1 MTDALNVTVQNSG
14 SSTSG
19 VIKNTY
25 GTEVIDPAT
34 EADRIQ
40 ENTDGYTVIGSA
52 ADDVNQYVYWFV
64 SDDDDGNRDAI
75 YRQSNGGGDYSV
87 VLQGD
92 LNFDSDSF
100 IKADVLTGRFQ
111 QDDNDQTIL
120 YFTDNVN
127 PPRKI
132 NVDRAID
139 GAYEG
144 LTDFEKR
151 ISIEAIKGAEVRSP
165 DFTFTSDTSVK
176 VNNFADSVF
185 QFATQYIYI
194 DGEESAISPYSG
206 LAVSRAMSLQALQ
219 DDGSDAPS
227 LSRLT
232 DNLCLVSLNI
242 DPYKTDIEE
251 VRILARKSNTGT
263 FFVLDQFDPQV
274 NYVRNIY
281 GSDVNVYNASTG
293 EYRFYND
300 RLGPSIPT
308 STTNKLYDNVPL
320 LAQGQALSGKRVV
333 YSNYVEGRPNNPI
346 TSGDITL
353 SANYSTANTASASLI
368 DSGDL
373 ANVIS
378 QGVKTRRRSK

>member
-1 MTDALNVTVQNSG
+1 MAIDKIIPRRLNADIDEKLLSPESGQMTDALNVTVQNSR

-144 LTDFEKR
+144 LTDFRKDFYRGHKR
-151 ISIEAIKGAEVRSP
+151 G
-165 DFTFTSDTSVK
+165 
-176 VNNFADSVF
+176 
-185 QFATQYIYI
+185 
-194 DGEESAISPYSG
+194 
-206 LAVSRAMSLQALQ
+206 
-219 DDGSDAPS
+219 
-227 LSRLT
+227 
-232 DNLCLVSLNI
+232 
-242 DPYKTDIEE
+242 
-251 VRILARKSNTGT
+251 
-263 FFVLDQFDPQV
+263 
-274 NYVRNIY
+274 
-281 GSDVNVYNASTG
+281 
-293 EYRFYND
+293 
-300 RLGPSIPT
+300 
-308 STTNKLYDNVPL
+308 
-320 LAQGQALSGKRVV
+320 
-333 YSNYVEGRPNNPI
+333 
-346 TSGDITL
+346 
-353 SANYSTANTASASLI
+353 
-368 DSGDL
+368 
-373 ANVIS
+373 
-378 QGVKTRRRSK
+378 